1 MHPSRTVTRRHLLKT
16 SAVAAL
22 GLVAAACGTA
32 PTAPTAVPTKS
43 GDTAKPTGGATAPA
57 TPAVATAGAAPTSAT
72 GGKKVKLS
80 ISHIGGGSL
89 DGSEQSDRMKQL
101 RANFP
106 DIEIENR
113 WMSYAAYV
121 DKISLITSTGDLA
134 DLQFCNAFN
143 DVPLMMENNL
153 LMETGPLLEQYGKNI
168 LAATPK
174 GAWDSTIYDGK
185 QYAATHNIY
194 DLNIWNLVYRKDW
207 LDKLGMKVP
216 QTLDEYT
223 EVLKAFTFKDPKGT
237 GRQDT
242 YGRALFNSIKFDDDI
257 FHAFDVATGHH
268 AIGFWRERSGKLE
281 LDWAQPG
288 MKEAWGWLRAR
299 WAEKVFNPDS
309 VTQQITYKGQVW
321 QAGTIGSQY
330 GSWTGMDTDLLQ
342 IRKTDPKAEL
352 VAGPALKGP
361 NGPGGFT
368 GEGFPWVYVI
378 PKKSQV
384 AEHAVRIL
392 DWFFQPRQAARFTC
406 DGELNYTLK
415 GLNDKGWCQEY
426 TPQEKAAMGAEWNDR
441 VNRAQD
447 IVAYGGLWLPLG
459 GNALRPW
466 LLDTMPA
473 DMKAHFEGVVK
484 ARYSPAALEGM
495 DFAAK
500 YVKTSQKKRPTKS
513 EKQYW
518 PGLQT
523 RFLEVMTQVVAGTL
537 ALDQGWND
545 WLNYFQK
552 NGGPVLTQ
560 EVNELK

>member
-1 MHPSRTVTRRHLLKT
+1 MLTSRVVTRRSMLKT
-16 SAVAAL
+16 SAMAAL
-22 GLVAAACGTA
+22 AFIATACGTS
-32 PTAPTAVPTKS
+32 PSTEVPTPAGS
-43 GDTAKPTGGATAPA
+43 TASPTTGAKTAA
-57 TPAVATAGAAPTSAT
+57 TSALAVV
-72 GGKKVKLS
+72 GGKKIKIS

-89 DGSEQSDRMKQL
+89 QGSEQSDRMKQL

-106 DIEIENR
+106 DLEIENR

-143 DVPLMMENNL
+143 DMPLMMDNDL
-153 LMETGPLLEQYGKNI
+153 LLETGPLLDQYGKNI

-174 GAWDSTIYDGK
+174 DAWDSTVYNGK
-185 QYAATHNIY
+185 QYAAAHNIY

-207 LDKLGMKVP
+207 LDKLGLKVP
-216 QTLDEYT
+216 ETLDDYT
-223 EVLKAFTFKDPKGT
+223 QALKAFTFNDPTGT
-237 GRQDT
+237 GRKGT
-242 YGRALFNSIKFDDDI
+242 FGRALFNSIKFDDDI
-257 FHAFDVATGHH
+257 FHAFGVAVGHH
-268 AIGFWRERSGKLE
+268 AIGFWSDRNGHLE
-281 LDWAQPG
+281 LDWVQPG
-288 MKEAWGWLRAR
+288 MKDAWTWLRAR
-299 WAEKVFNPDS
+299 WAEKVFDPDS
-309 VTQQITYKGQVW
+309 ITQQITYKGQVW

-330 GSWTGMDTDLLQ
+330 GSWTGMDTDLLA

-352 VAGPALKGP
+352 VAGPALLGP
-361 NGPGGFT
+361 NGQRGFT

-378 PKKSQV
+378 PKTSQV
-384 AEHAVRIL
+384 AEHAIRIL
-392 DWFFQPRQAARFTC
+392 DWFMQPQQAARFTC
-406 DGELNYTLK
+406 DGELGYTLK
-415 GLNDKGWCQEY
+415 GLNDKGWCEEY
-426 TPQEKAAMGAEWNDR
+426 TAQEKTAMGAEWNDR

-447 IVAYGGLWLPLG
+447 IVAYGGLWLPLSG
-459 GNALRPW
+459 TDLRPW

-473 DMKAHFEGVVK
+473 DMKAYFEGVLK
-484 ARYSPAALEGM
+484 GRYSPEALAGA

-518 PGLQT
+518 PNLQT

-537 ALDQGWND
+537 PLDQGWND

-560 EVNELK
+560 EVNDLK